1 MHWHTLPN
9 PKATWQLETPGILRV
24 GRKSEA
30 KNKCINQKSI
40 ITLDFLLSHS
50 LRSIMSS
57 KPQIKTAEDFQLKK
71 QMSPTQKITAFWH
84 WRFPGSLLPTK
95 YSRRMPLN
103 WGNPTPP
110 EISIGLLIHTQRFI
124 LSVSKNHK
132 IFKESLQWE

>member
-24 GRKSEA
+24 GGKSEA

-57 KPQIKTAEDFQLKK
+57 KPQIKTAEDFRLKK
-71 QMSPTQKITAFWH
+71 HMSPTQKIIAFWH
-84 WRFPGSLLPTK
+84 WRFPGSLLSTK
-95 YSRRMPLN
+95 YSRRMPLE
-103 WGNPTPP
+103 
-110 EISIGLLIHTQRFI
+110 EIPLPQRSQLDFWYIHRDLFV
-124 LSVSKNHK
+124 SVSKNHK